1 MEETKLEKGNEL
13 IEEIESC
20 KDNLRYIK
28 YTQNESFKIRETFFS
43 CTGEHGVV
51 IPANLMRSIGK
62 LITAEYIVKI
72 EKLQKE
78 FDEL

>member
-1 MEETKLEKGNEL
+1 MEETRLEKGNEL
-13 IEEIESC
+13 IDKIEFC
-20 KDNLRYIK
+20 KDNLRNIK
-28 YTQNESFKIRETFFS
+28 YTQNENFKIRETFFS

-51 IPANLMRSIGK
+51 IPTNLMRAIGK

-72 EKLQKE
+72 EELQKE